1 MSNIEQLELDPVVKE
16 LMELVGAVRRGE
28 VLSLSVIITDNKGD
42 VYSKKLAN
50 LSPAYHRAA
59 G

>member
-42 VYSKKLAN
+42 VYSKKLAS

>member
-50 LSPAYHRAA
+50 LSPAYHCAA